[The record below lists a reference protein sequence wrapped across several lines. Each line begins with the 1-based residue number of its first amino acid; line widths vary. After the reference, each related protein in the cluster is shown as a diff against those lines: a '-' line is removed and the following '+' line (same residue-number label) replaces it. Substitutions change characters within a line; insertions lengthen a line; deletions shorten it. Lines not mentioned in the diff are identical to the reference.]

1 MLIETLSSVK
11 HSAQIA
17 LQLAKLVRCIAQ
29 HAPTEHDG
37 AVVLFQVAEV
47 SDRSDV
53 PATNP
58 HPAFYLNSDLQ
69 IRPCEIESPAALGVE
84 AVFAFRRGQAELVR
98 DG

>member
-1 MLIETLSSVK
+1 MRRVTQHSPAK
-11 HSAQIA
+11 HD
-17 LQLAKLVRCIAQ
+17 R
-29 HAPTEHDG
+29 

-53 PATNP
+53 PTANP
-58 HPAFYLNSDLQ
+58 HPAFYLDSDLQ

>member
-1 MLIETLSSVK
+1 MRRV
-11 HSAQIA
+11 
-17 LQLAKLVRCIAQ
+17 AQ
-29 HAPTEHDG
+29 HSPAEHDST
-37 AVVLFQVAEV
+37 VVLLQVCEIAH
-47 SDRSDV
+47 RSDM
-53 PATNP
+53 PTANP